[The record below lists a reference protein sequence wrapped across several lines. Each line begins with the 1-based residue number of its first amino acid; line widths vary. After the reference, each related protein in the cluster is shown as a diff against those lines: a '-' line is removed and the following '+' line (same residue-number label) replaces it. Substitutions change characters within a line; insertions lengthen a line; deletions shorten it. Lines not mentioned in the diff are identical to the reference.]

1 MGPLLVGAVVG
12 WGRWADGS
20 TWLLRALVPAAAS
33 ALAPAALGDC
43 GACPAAAARSRLLPG
58 VTAGRDGSCGAVAP
72 AAWGD
77 FGVGANRGLILCRE
91 VNDLIWTPEA
101 LAFFDRYFLR
111 FCCANPAVL
120 RSKGVD
126 APGLRFYSFT
136 SRESIR
142 AQLIEVPL
150 WRRSPASS
158 SLDWGKQPRLSNC
171 EPAQTYLRGCLH
183 NSRYYVCE
191 VLKGAAGGHDD
202 VCFAFGRNPACR

>member
-1 MGPLLVGAVVG
+1 MGPLLVGAAG
-12 WGRWADGS
+12 LMGARGCCGPWSR
-20 TWLLRALVPAAAS
+20 RRPRRF
-33 ALAPAALGDC
+33 APAALGT
-43 GACPAAAARSRLLPG
+43 
-58 VTAGRDGSCGAVAP
+58 VGRGRQLRRAAP

-101 LAFFDRYFLR
+101 LGFFDRYFLR

>member
-1 MGPLLVGAVVG
+1 MGSLLVGAAG
-12 WGRWADGS
+12 LMWGHVTVAGPAPGGS
-20 TWLLRALVPAAAS
+20 R
-33 ALAPAALGDC
+33 
-43 GACPAAAARSRLLPG
+43 
-58 VTAGRDGSCGAVAP
+58 GAVAP
-72 AAWGD
+72 AACGVFGVVRQLQRAAPAACGD
-77 FGVGANRGLILCRE
+77 FGVGVNRGLILFRE
-91 VNDLIWTPEA
+91 VNGLIWTPEA

-120 RSKGVD
+120 WSKGVD

-150 WRRSPASS
+150 WHRSSASS
-158 SLDWGKQPRLSNC
+158 SLDWEKQPRLSNC

>member
-1 MGPLLVGAVVG
+1 M
-12 WGRWADGS
+12 
-20 TWLLRALVPAAAS
+20 LRALVPAAAS
-33 ALAPAALGDC
+33 ALRACRLGGLWGAA
-43 GACPAAAARSRLLPG
+43 
-58 VTAGRDGSCGAVAP
+58 GSCGAVAP
-72 AAWGD
+72 AACGD
-77 FGVGANRGLILCRE
+77 FGVGANRGLILFRE

-101 LAFFDRYFLR
+101 LAYFDRHFLR

-150 WRRSPASS
+150 WRRCPASS
-158 SLDWGKQPRLSNC
+158 SLDWGKQPRLNNY

-183 NSRYYVCE
+183 SSRYYVCG

-202 VCFAFGRNPACR
+202 VCFAFGRNLACR

>member
-1 MGPLLVGAVVG
+1 MGPLLVGAAGLMRGHVAVVG
-12 WGRWADGS
+12 PGPGGG
-20 TWLLRALVPAAAS
+20 P
-33 ALAPAALGDC
+33 
-43 GACPAAAARSRLLPG
+43 GASRLLPWG
-58 VTAGRDGSCGAVAP
+58 TVGRGRQLRRAAP

-77 FGVGANRGLILCRE
+77 FGVGVNRGLILFRE
-91 VNDLIWTPEA
+91 VNDLIWTSET
-101 LAFFDRYFLR
+101 LAYFDCYFLR
-111 FCCANPAVL
+111 FCNANPAVFW
-120 RSKGVD
+120 SKDVD

-158 SLDWGKQPRLSNC
+158 SLDWGKRPRLNNY
-171 EPAQTYLRGCLH
+171 EPAQVYLTGCLH
-183 NSRYYVCE
+183 SSRYYVCG